1 MMAPIALSA
10 DIHQLPTP
18 TNSWEDLNQQ
28 AKQVEND
35 LDINLVQLSR
45 TLSPQLISNIE
56 SSLAHLTSIID
67 AQTGLLSS
75 QGLSLPGNAVNT
87 VQRHRDILA
96 EYQREFKRT
105 RSIIETKNNNS
116 YSVPTNNFLFNND
129 TSKTSLLLKGESNAL
144 DNINGS
150 TDHVIEY
157 PLLG

>member
-1 MMAPIALSA
+1 MMAPIALSS

-35 LDINLVQLSR
+35 LDVNLVQLSR
-45 TLSPQLISNIE
+45 SLSPQLITLIE
-56 SSLAHLTSIID
+56 ASLAHLTSIID

-105 RSIIETKNNNS
+105 RSIVETKGNNS
-116 YSVPTNNFLFNND
+116 YSAQTNNFLFNND
-129 TSKTSLLLKGESNAL
+129 TSKTSLLFNEEAKTLNNL
-144 DNINGS
+144 NDS
-150 TDHVIEY
+150 TDHVIE
-157 PLLG
+157 